1 MISFQIK
8 LAGIPIQVHAI
19 YSYSM
24 QFCQCY
30 LTEEAP
36 YFTVTMTQQD
46 IEEERIRSCRTCI
59 QEKREVIDYSNAY
72 LETLAL
78 YRKITAEL
86 IRFNILLFHG
96 SVIAVQDQS
105 YLFTAK
111 SGVGKTTHTQLWL
124 KNIPDCHVLNGDKP
138 LIAFYNDGIYACGT
152 PWQGKENLGTN
163 EVLPLKAI
171 CILERSTKNQLEQLS
186 FKTAFSTLMTQSYH
200 PNGSKALMQSID
212 LIKQFERIKLYR
224 LKCNMNDEAALVSYK
239 GMVEFA

>member
-1 MISFQIK
+1 M
-8 LAGIPIQVHAI
+8 
-19 YSYSM
+19 
-24 QFCQCY
+24 
-30 LTEEAP
+30 
-36 YFTVTMTQQD
+36 
-46 IEEERIRSCRTCI
+46 
-59 QEKREVIDYSNAY
+59 
-72 LETLAL
+72 
-78 YRKITAEL
+78 
-86 IRFNILLFHG
+86 
-96 SVIAVQDQS
+96 
-105 YLFTAK
+105 
-111 SGVGKTTHTQLWL
+111 
-124 KNIPDCHVLNGDKP
+124 LNGDKP

-200 PNGSKALMQSID
+200 PNGSKGLMQSID